1 MGFKELEMALITM
14 RNIRWGL
21 GGAPLIEDASFQ
33 IEPGQRICLLGRNGV
48 GKSTLLKLIEGVMD
62 ADSGDVWRK
71 QGLTISAL
79 KQDVPVESNGTV
91 FEMVAKGLGELGRTL
106 AEHHRL
112 ASTADSAG
120 KPEVALRMEKLQQRL
135 DARDGWP
142 LSQQIGQTLSR
153 IGIDPNLQFDNL
165 SAGMKRRALFCR
177 AIAGNPDLLLLDEP
191 TNHLDIETIV
201 QIEQYILRHVKTVL
215 FVSHDR
221 AFAQRL
227 ANRVLELDRG
237 RLTSYASDY
246 KTYLKRSRADE
257 QSEQK
262 RQQRFDKKLSQEE
275 AWIRQGIKAR
285 RTRNEGRVRAL
296 MKMRRAYR
304 ERRQTVGNVRLQIQE
319 AERTG
324 KMVIE
329 AKAINY
335 AYGGKPYISDLSTV
349 IMRGDKIGL
358 IGPNGVG
365 KSTLLKI
372 FLKQI
377 APDSGSVRHGTKL
390 QVAYFDQLRDRL
402 EPNKSVVQNIGE
414 GNDFIIFNNRKRHVI
429 SYLQDFLFTPDR
441 CRTPVHILSGGE
453 KNRLLLAKLFA
464 KPANVLVLDE
474 PTNDLDVETL
484 ELLEELLLEYS
495 GTLLLVS
502 HDRAFL
508 NNVATGTLAFEGNGL
523 IRTYPGGY
531 DDWLEQRSSAKPSR
545 KNENQTK
552 PKPKTKLAPKKPHKL
567 GYKEQREL
575 EALPQRIETLEAEQR
590 MLYETVSDPDFYKNE
605 KAKITAIRTRLETV
619 ETEIALAYDRWES
632 LEQYNKSSP

>member
-1 MGFKELEMALITM
+1 M
-14 RNIRWGL
+14 RNISWGL
-21 GGAPLIEDASFQ
+21 GGAPLIEDASFH

-48 GKSTLLKLIEGVMD
+48 GKSTLLKLIEGVLD

-79 KQDVPVESNGTV
+79 KQDVPIEPDGTV
-91 FEMVAKGLGELGRTL
+91 FEVVAKGLGKLGRIL
-106 AEHHRL
+106 AEYHRL
-112 ASTADSAG
+112 ASVADSAG
-120 KPEVALRMEKLQQRL
+120 EPEMALRMEKLQQRL
-135 DARDGWP
+135 DAHDGWL
-142 LSQQIGQTLSR
+142 LSQQISQALSR
-153 IGIDPNLQFDNL
+153 LGIAPNLQFDNL

-177 AIAGNPDLLLLDEP
+177 AIADSPDLLLLDEP
-191 TNHLDIETIV
+191 TNHLDIETIE
-201 QIEQYILRHVKTVL
+201 QIEEYILRHVKTVL

-237 RLTSYASDY
+237 RLNSYACDY
-246 KTYLKRSRADE
+246 KTYLKRSHADE
-257 QSEQK
+257 HSEEKQ
-262 RQQRFDKKLSQEE
+262 QQRFDKMLSQEE
-275 AWIRQGIKAR
+275 AWIRKGIKAR

-296 MKMRRAYR
+296 LKMRQAYR
-304 ERRQTVGNVRLQIQE
+304 ERRQTIGNVHLQIQE

-329 AKAINY
+329 AEAINY
-335 AYGGKPYISDLSTV
+335 AYDGKPYISGLSTV

-365 KSTLLKI
+365 KTTLLKI
-372 FLKQI
+372 LLKQI
-377 APDSGSVRHGTKL
+377 APDRGSVRHGTKL
-390 QVAYFDQLRDRL
+390 QVAYFDQLRDQL
-402 EPNKSVVQNIGE
+402 EPDKSVVQNIGK
-414 GNDFIIFNNRKRHVI
+414 GNDFIVFNNRKRHVI

-464 KPANVLVLDE
+464 KPANILVLDE

-508 NNVATGTLAFEGNGL
+508 NNVVTGTLAFEGNGL
-523 IRTYPGGY
+523 IRAYPGGY
-531 DDWLEQRSSAKPSR
+531 DDWLKQRSKPEPLL
-545 KNENQTK
+545 KNEKPTKSK
-552 PKPKTKLAPKKPHKL
+552 PKPKAVPKKPIKL
-567 GYKEQREL
+567 SYKEQREL
-575 EALPQRIETLEAEQR
+575 EALPHRIEALEAEQQA
-590 MLYETVSDPDFYKNE
+590 LYEAVSDPDFYKKQ
-605 KAKITAIRTRLETV
+605 KAEITDIRSRLNAV
-619 ETEIALAYDRWES
+619 ESEITLAYERWEA
-632 LEQYNKSSP
+632 LDKRLTA

>member
-1 MGFKELEMALITM
+1 MALVTM

-21 GGAPLIEDASFQ
+21 GGTPLIEDASFQ

-48 GKSTLLKLIEGVMD
+48 GKSTLLKLIEGVLD

-79 KQDVPVESNGTV
+79 KQDVPVESDGTV
-91 FEMVAKGLGELGRTL
+91 FEVVAKGLGELGRTL

-112 ASTADSAG
+112 ASTADPASDREA
-120 KPEVALRMEKLQQRL
+120 ALKMEMLQQRL
-135 DARDGWP
+135 DAHDGWP

-177 AIAGNPDLLLLDEP
+177 AIAGTPDLLLLDEP

-201 QIEQYILRHVKTVL
+201 QIEEYILRHVKTVL

-227 ANRVLELDRG
+227 ANRILELDRG
-237 RLTSYASDY
+237 RLSSYACDY
-246 KTYLKRSRADE
+246 KTYLKRSSADE
-257 QSEQK
+257 QSDQK

-285 RTRNEGRVRAL
+285 RTRNQGRVRVL
-296 MKMRRAYR
+296 LKMRRAYR
-304 ERRQTVGNVRLQIQE
+304 ERRQMVGNVRLQIQE

-324 KMVIE
+324 KIVIE
-329 AKAINY
+329 ANAINY

-390 QVAYFDQLRDRL
+390 QVAYFDQLRNQL
-402 EPNKSVVQNIGE
+402 EPDKSVVQNIGE
-414 GNDFIIFNNRKRHVI
+414 GNDFIVFNNRKRHVI
-429 SYLQDFLFTPDR
+429 SYLQDFLFAPDR

-502 HDRAFL
+502 HDRALL

-523 IRTYPGGY
+523 IRAYPGGY
-531 DDWLEQRSSAKPSR
+531 DDWLEQRSIPKPSR

-552 PKPKTKLAPKKPHKL
+552 PKPKTKLAPQRPHKL

-575 EALPQRIETLEAEQR
+575 EVLPQRIETLEAEQQ

-605 KAKITAIRTRLETV
+605 KANITAIRSRLETV
-619 ETEIALAYDRWES
+619 ETEIALAYDRWEF
-632 LEQYNKSSP
+632 LEQYRKSSP

>member
-1 MGFKELEMALITM
+1 MALITT
-14 RNIRWGL
+14 RNISWGL
-21 GGAPLIEDASFQ
+21 GGAPLIENASFQ

-48 GKSTLLKLIEGVMD
+48 GKSTLLKLIEGILD
-62 ADSGDVWRK
+62 ADSGDIWRK

-79 KQDVPVESNGTV
+79 KQEVPVESNGTV
-91 FEMVAKGLGELGRTL
+91 FDVVANGLGGLGRTL

-112 ASTADSAG
+112 ALAAESSSDL
-120 KPEVALRMEKLQQRL
+120 EVALKIEKLQQRL
-135 DARDGWP
+135 DAHDGWP
-142 LSQQIGQTLSR
+142 LSQQIDQALSR
-153 IGIDPNLQFDNL
+153 IGIAPSLQFNYL

-191 TNHLDIETIV
+191 TNHLDIETIE

-227 ANRVLELDRG
+227 ANCVFELDRG
-237 RLTSYASDY
+237 RLSSYACGYD
-246 KTYLKRSRADE
+246 TYLKRRRADE
-257 QSEQK
+257 QSEEKQ
-262 RQQRFDKKLSQEE
+262 QQRFDKKLSQEE

-285 RTRNEGRVRAL
+285 RTRNEGRVQAL
-296 MKMRRAYR
+296 LKMRQAYR

-324 KMVIE
+324 KMIID
-329 AKAINY
+329 AKAVNY
-335 AYGGKPYISDLSTV
+335 AHDGKPYISDLSTV

-390 QVAYFDQLRDRL
+390 QVAYFDQLRDQL

-414 GNDFIIFNNRKRHVI
+414 GNDFIVFNNRKRHVI

-484 ELLEELLLEYS
+484 ELLEELLMEYS

-508 NNVATGTLAFEGNGL
+508 NNVVTGTLAFEGNGL
-523 IRTYPGGY
+523 IRAYPGGY
-531 DDWLEQRSSAKPSR
+531 DDWIEQRPTSDPSL
-545 KNENQTK
+545 KNNHPNK
-552 PKPKTKLAPKKPHKL
+552 PKPKPQLAPKRSRKL

-575 EALPQRIETLEAEQR
+575 EALPQRIEALEAEQQ

-605 KAKITAIRTRLETV
+605 TADITAIRSRLDAVTS
-619 ETEIALAYDRWES
+619 EIALAYDRWEA
-632 LEQYNKSSP
+632 LDQIGKSSS

>member
-1 MGFKELEMALITM
+1 MALITM
-14 RNIRWGL
+14 RNISWGL
-21 GGAPLIEDASFQ
+21 GGAPLIENASFQ

-48 GKSTLLKLIEGVMD
+48 GKSTLLKLIEGILD
-62 ADSGDVWRK
+62 ADSGDIWRK

-79 KQDVPVESNGTV
+79 KQEVPVESDGTV
-91 FEMVAKGLGELGRTL
+91 FDVVANGLGDLGRTL

-112 ASTADSAG
+112 VLTAEPSSDL
-120 KPEVALRMEKLQQRL
+120 EVALKMEKLQQRL
-135 DARDGWP
+135 DAHDGWP
-142 LSQQIGQTLSR
+142 LSQQIDQALSR
-153 IGIDPNLQFDNL
+153 IGIAPNLQFNYL

-177 AIAGNPDLLLLDEP
+177 AIAGTPDLLLLDEP
-191 TNHLDIETIV
+191 TNHLDIETIE

-227 ANRVLELDRG
+227 ANCVFELDRG
-237 RLTSYASDY
+237 RLSSYPCDY
-246 KTYLKRSRADE
+246 KTYLKRRRADE
-257 QSEQK
+257 QSEEKQ
-262 RQQRFDKKLSQEE
+262 QQRFDKKLSQEE

-285 RTRNEGRVRAL
+285 RTRNEGRVQAL
-296 MKMRRAYR
+296 LKMRQAYR
-304 ERRQTVGNVRLQIQE
+304 ERRQTVGSVRLQIQK

-324 KMVIE
+324 KMIID
-329 AKAINY
+329 AKAVNY
-335 AYGGKPYISDLSTV
+335 AYDGKPYISDLSTV

-390 QVAYFDQLRDRL
+390 QVAYFDQLRDQL
-402 EPNKSVVQNIGE
+402 EPEKSVVQNIGE
-414 GNDFIIFNNRKRHVI
+414 GNDFIVFNNRKRHVV

-474 PTNDLDVETL
+474 PTNDLDMETL

-508 NNVATGTLAFEGNGL
+508 NNVVTGTLAFEGNGL
-523 IRTYPGGY
+523 IRAYPGGY
-531 DDWLEQRSSAKPSR
+531 DDWLEQRPEYDPSR
-545 KNENQTK
+545 ENETQTK
-552 PKPKTKLAPKKPHKL
+552 PQPKTKLMPQRPHKL

-575 EALPQRIETLEAEQR
+575 EALPQRIETLEAEQQT
-590 MLYETVSDPDFYKNE
+590 LYETVSDPDFYKNE
-605 KAKITAIRTRLETV
+605 KADITAIRSRLDAV
-619 ETEIALAYDRWES
+619 ASEIALAYDRWEA
-632 LEQYNKSSP
+632 LDQIGKSPP